1 MTFFYWA
8 RYAFLAALI
17 AVTLL
22 FIWWSAAAD
31 VEQR

>member
-8 RYAFLAALI
+8 HDAFLAALV

-22 FIWWSAAAD
+22 FLWWSTTAD
-31 VEQR
+31 ADQR